1 MTTNRWKSWRAQEP
15 SAIFTER
22 TVAAIVRDR
31 RRRVALPP
39 RRWAIV
45 GAMAAVLVGGA
56 AWGLAG
62 FPLRDRPEPVP
73 PPVVKVDPPPP
84 PATRAIHAPVV
95 ETPAPVAPAPAP
107 RRKVEARPASSAPGR
122 KVVVP
127 RCFCSPKETICDC
140 F

>member
-1 MTTNRWKSWRAQEP
+1 MTSNRWKSWRAQEP
-15 SAIFTER
+15 SAGFTER
-22 TVAAIVRDR
+22 AVVAILRER
-31 RRRVALPP
+31 RRRIALPP

-62 FPLRDRPEPVP
+62 FPLRDRREPTP
-73 PPVVKVDPPPP
+73 PPIVTVDPPPP
-84 PATRAIHAPVV
+84 PAPRAVRAPV
-95 ETPAPVAPAPAP
+95 ETAPSASPPPPAP
-107 RRKVEARPASSAPGR
+107 RRKVEARPASSAAR